1 MGTIINFLFAA
12 IKAGT
17 PLLLGTTGEI
27 ITEKSGSLNLG
38 VEGMMYM
45 GAFAG
50 FFIGFHTGNLL
61 LSLLASFAMAAFGAL
76 IFAFLTVTLQ
86 ANQNVT
92 GLALTIFG
100 TGFANFFGEQ
110 MIQSTPGGNPKLSGD
125 FTAVLSELKIPF
137 LSDIPYIGKVL
148 FSHNMLVYLAIAVA
162 IICWVYIKHTRA
174 GLRMRSV
181 GENPAAAD
189 ASGVNVN
196 RMKYFNIILGGGICG
211 LGGAYIALINGNG
224 VWNNGCVNGQGWIS
238 VALVIFASWSPAKAL
253 LGSLVFGA
261 FSVFQ
266 VRANDFAT
274 AFPALSFLADIP
286 KAFYVMLPFLVT
298 ALVLIVNSMRKK
310 KNLSQPQS
318 LGVNYYREER

>member
-1 MGTIINFLFAA
+1 ML
-12 IKAGT
+12 
-17 PLLLGTTGEI
+17 P
-27 ITEKSGSLNLG
+27 
-38 VEGMMYM
+38 
-45 GAFAG
+45 
-50 FFIGFHTGNLL
+50 
-61 LSLLASFAMAAFGAL
+61 
-76 IFAFLTVTLQ
+76 
-86 ANQNVT
+86 

-162 IICWVYIKHTRA
+162 IICWFYIKHTRA

-274 AFPALSFLADIP
+274 AFPGPVVPGRHPQGVLRHAAVPCDGAGADCQFHAQKEKPFSAPVARRQLLQGRALA
-286 KAFYVMLPFLVT
+286 A
-298 ALVLIVNSMRKK
+298 
-310 KNLSQPQS
+310 
-318 LGVNYYREER
+318 

>member
-110 MIQSTPGGNPKLSGD
+110 MIQSLS
-125 FTAVLSELKIPF
+125 
-137 LSDIPYIGKVL
+137 
-148 FSHNMLVYLAIAVA
+148 
-162 IICWVYIKHTRA
+162 
-174 GLRMRSV
+174 
-181 GENPAAAD
+181 
-189 ASGVNVN
+189 
-196 RMKYFNIILGGGICG
+196 
-211 LGGAYIALINGNG
+211 LIH
-224 VWNNGCVNGQGWIS
+224 I
-238 VALVIFASWSPAKAL
+238 
-253 LGSLVFGA
+253 
-261 FSVFQ
+261 
-266 VRANDFAT
+266 
-274 AFPALSFLADIP
+274 
-286 KAFYVMLPFLVT
+286 
-298 ALVLIVNSMRKK
+298 
-310 KNLSQPQS
+310 
-318 LGVNYYREER
+318 